1 MSGSSVSFRTLLG
14 YDEAWSRFSNIG
26 GSPPSRTE
34 ETIVE
39 HFACLY
45 VIRGEPY
52 RSGNGMNLCAEE
64 TLVGRLT
71 GRTTPDLAFTNP
83 FVSRQHLVI
92 RKEREKAV
100 LYDLGSRHGTE
111 INGVRVAPH
120 TPHPLDN
127 FDIIKLA
134 RGMIVLHFS
143 YLFADE
149 TLEIEPFSIAKR
161 LADAETSLSI
171 HWEKREC
178 VVDGKRIPMSEKEY
192 LLLRVLHENA
202 NRLVSIEKM
211 KTSVWP
217 ERTPTAEGI
226 PDVTLDEL
234 NALIYRI
241 RKKYGKDNFLI
252 SAVRGSGYVL
262 ETELKSS

>member
-1 MSGSSVSFRTLLG
+1 M
-14 YDEAWSRFSNIG
+14 EPFSNIG
-26 GSPPSRTE
+26 GSLPSSKEGTKL
-34 ETIVE
+34 E

-52 RSGNGMNLCAEE
+52 RSGNCMNLYSEE
-64 TLVGRLT
+64 TLVGRLSKQM
-71 GRTTPDLAFTNP
+71 TPDFAFINP
-83 FVSRQHLVI
+83 FISRQHLVI

-134 RGMIVLHFS
+134 KGMIVLHFS
-143 YLFADE
+143 YLFADQ
-149 TLEIEPFSIAKR
+149 TLEIEPFSIVKR
-161 LADAETSLSI
+161 LEAPEPPLTI

-178 VVDGKRIPMSEKEY
+178 VVEGKRIPMSEKEY
-192 LLLRVLHENA
+192 LLIRVLHEHA
-202 NRLVSIEKM
+202 NRLVTVEKI
-211 KTSVWP
+211 KSSVWP
-217 ERTPTAEGI
+217 ERSPGAEGV

-234 NALIYRI
+234 NALIYRV

-262 ETELKSS
+262 ESELKLS